1 MFWILSIEFTRW
13 FFIMTIVVICHLF
26 TFHFWS
32 GLSASPPTAAA
43 TAAVAAAADFAKSKE
58 VHAECAAAGW
68 PPTGTLSRRAVFLT
82 LKLFPYR
89 FCEANHFQKSN
100 NSFPQ
105 LARIMAVLQ
114 QQRQQQA
121 GVLGGSSKLSPSHHG
136 GVGGGGPKLPGA
148 DTLLHPGLAGS
159 IADMH
164 QKSLG
169 PYSG

>member
-1 MFWILSIEFTRW
+1 MCGSRLTPNRYIVNSSS
-13 FFIMTIVVICHLF
+13 FFLLLGCF
-26 TFHFWS
+26 
-32 GLSASPPTAAA
+32 PTAFVRLI
-43 TAAVAAAADFAKSKE
+43 TFEKK
-58 VHAECAAAGW
+58 
-68 PPTGTLSRRAVFLT
+68 
-82 LKLFPYR
+82 K
-89 FCEANHFQKSN
+89 
-100 NSFPQ
+100 SFPQ

-148 DTLLHPGLAGS
+148 DTLLHPGLTGT

-169 PYSG
+169 SYSG

>member
-1 MFWILSIEFTRW
+1 MPNVRQQ
-13 FFIMTIVVICHLF
+13 
-26 TFHFWS
+26 
-32 GLSASPPTAAA
+32 
-43 TAAVAAAADFAKSKE
+43 ADPQQ
-58 VHAECAAAGW
+58 VHCRA
-68 PPTGTLSRRAVFLT
+68 RAVFVLLFLLFILLMGCFSAAFSRLT
-82 LKLFPYR
+82 AFLKISL
-89 FCEANHFQKSN
+89 
-100 NSFPQ
+100 Q
-105 LARIMAVLQ
+105 LARIMAML

-148 DTLLHPGLAGS
+148 DTLLHPGLTGS